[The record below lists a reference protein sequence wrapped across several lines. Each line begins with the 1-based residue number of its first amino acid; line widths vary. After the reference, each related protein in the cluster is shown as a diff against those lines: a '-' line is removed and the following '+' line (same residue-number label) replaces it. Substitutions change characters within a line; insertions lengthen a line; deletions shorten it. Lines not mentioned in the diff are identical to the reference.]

1 MAATA
6 GLTGANV
13 KPVYTAGLANKVALY
28 ALADVTA
35 NDTIDLATIGDG
47 ASFMVI
53 KSAVVM
59 GESDFVEIA
68 AQFAG
73 TVITMPGGL
82 NQSTGYL
89 LVLGC

>member
-1 MAATA
+1 MAV
-6 GLTGANV
+6 LTGVNV
-13 KPVYTAGLANKVALY
+13 KPQWQAGQANKAALY
-28 ALADVTA
+28 ALADVTL
-35 NDTIDLATIGDG
+35 NDTIDLATIGEN